1 MGYKIRTRFMLVY
14 KISLLW
20 SILISIL
27 VLNMNIINVI
37 EYFIIVLAIMIIVHF
52 VNVILVINI
61 FFGDI
66 LYNNSYD

>member
-1 MGYKIRTRFMLVY
+1 MLVY

-20 SILISIL
+20 SILISTL
-27 VLNMNIINVI
+27 VLNMNIINVN
-37 EYFIIVLAIMIIVHF
+37 EYFIIVLAIVIIVHS